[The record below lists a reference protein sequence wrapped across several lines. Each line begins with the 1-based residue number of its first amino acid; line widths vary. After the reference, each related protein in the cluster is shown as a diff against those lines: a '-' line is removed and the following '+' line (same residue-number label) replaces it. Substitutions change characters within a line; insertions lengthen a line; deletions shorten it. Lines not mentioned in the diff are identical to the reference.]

1 MFIKLIKNI
10 IIIIVFLICIV
21 FYRTNLKSFI
31 NFALNYFN
39 VSVKVKGI
47 ENLKKYKNTKLLI
60 MSNHHSGLDYGVIS
74 FAINHYTDDNKRIYT
89 IVKHN
94 IFGDKVDNNMVS
106 NFLGLF
112 KDRLYNF
119 FNFLPYVR
127 DDKDSGDEIK
137 KMMLDVVNK
146 NNTVLLF
153 PEGESTREGIPK
165 SFKPGS
171 FRLCAENNIQIL
183 PITLKFNKIIGSN
196 RKDPVN
202 LNDWNDAIA
211 TVIIHEPVFDK
222 NWEILRDKVFD
233 IIRKPLFREVRILNA
248 DNDK

>member
-1 MFIKLIKNI
+1 MSIVNIIKNI

-21 FYRTNLKSFI
+21 FYRTDLKSFL
-31 NFALNYFN
+31 NFFLNYFN

-60 MSNHHSGLDYGVIS
+60 MSNHHSGLDYVVIS
-74 FAINHYTDDNKRIYT
+74 FAINYYTNDNKKIYT

-94 IFGDKVDNNMVS
+94 IFGDNTDNNMVS

-137 KMMLDVVNK
+137 KMMLDVVKK

-165 SFKPGS
+165 AFKPGS
-171 FRLCAENNIQIL
+171 FRLCTENDIWIL
-183 PITLKFNKIIGSN
+183 PISLKFNKIVGVN
-196 RKDPVN
+196 RKDPVC
-202 LNDWNDAIA
+202 LNDWHNVIA
-211 TVIIHEPVFDK
+211 TVIIHEPIFDK
-222 NWEILRDKVFD
+222 NWKILKDKVFN
-233 IIRKPLFREVRILNA
+233 IIRTPLI
-248 DNDK
+248 D